1 MNRLEG
7 VREEE
12 LKFTVPG
19 MFELPD
25 LAPCVP
31 AGAAVRQLARRELR
45 ATYYDTAD
53 LRLARMGITL
63 RYRTGESGAPWH
75 LKLPTGTTGVRDE
88 LATDGTADSVPREL
102 TALVTA
108 WVRTATL
115 APVAT
120 LRTERDT
127 WLITDDAGE
136 TLAEVVDDAV
146 SILDGTKV
154 LSKFRE
160 VEVERGS
167 AGDDLLPA
175 VGALLTSAGGV
186 SGEFTPKV
194 MRALGPR
201 SAASPD
207 VPSPRKPGRLAS
219 AGDAVTFALR
229 RTVRTLLEYDVR
241 VRRREHDAV
250 HQMRVAC
257 RRLRSDLRTFGTLV
271 EKEWADRLHTDLR
284 WLAAALGGPRDAE
297 VLRARL
303 HRTATADPLSP
314 LDPAL
319 IARVDTELVA
329 REEAALAALE
339 EVLNSPRYV
348 ALLDLLVE
356 AARSPRL
363 TDLATQPS
371 AYVLPSLVGGAWR
384 KLAKR
389 ATKLHLDD
397 PDEPWHETRIRAKR
411 ARYAAEATAP
421 ALGKDATRLAKAC
434 ARVQDVLGEHQDA
447 ATAADVWIGVAAA
460 HPGDATLALTC
471 GRLAERERTAV
482 HRARAAFGPV
492 WSKASRP
499 KVTRWLP

>member
-1 MNRLEG
+1 

-12 LKFTVPG
+12 LKFSVHG
-19 MFELPD
+19 LFELPD
-25 LAPCVP
+25 LAPCLP
-31 AGAAVRQLARRELR
+31 EGGAVRQQAHRELR

-63 RYRTGESGAPWH
+63 RYRTGESGRPWH

-88 LATDGTADSVPREL
+88 LATDGDAEEVPREL
-102 TALVTA
+102 RSLVTA
-108 WVRTATL
+108 WVRSAAL

-127 WLITDDAGE
+127 WLITDSAGE
-136 TLAEVVDDAV
+136 TLAELVDDTV
-146 SILDGTKV
+146 SILDGTKA

-160 VEVERGS
+160 IEVERGT
-167 AGDDLLPA
+167 ADEDLLPA
-175 VGALLTSAGGV
+175 VGRVLESAGAV

-194 MRALGPR
+194 MRALGPQ

-207 VPSPRKPGRLAS
+207 VPVPRKPGRLAS

-229 RTVRTLLEYDVR
+229 RTVRTLLDHDVR
-241 VRRREHDAV
+241 VRRDEDDAV

-257 RRLRSDLRTFGTLV
+257 RRLRSDLRTFDTLV
-271 EKEWADRLHTDLR
+271 DKEWADRLQTDLR

-303 HRTATADPLSP
+303 HRTATADPLSA
-314 LDPAL
+314 LDAGL
-319 IARVDTELVA
+319 IARVDVELVA
-329 REEAALAALE
+329 REESALAALA
-339 EVLNSPRYV
+339 EVLDSPRYV
-348 ALLDLLVE
+348 ALLDLLVD
-356 AARSPRL
+356 AARAPRL
-363 TDLATQPS
+363 TDLAAQPS
-371 AYVLPSLVGGAWR
+371 AYVLPSLVGAAWS
-384 KLAKR
+384 KLVKR
-389 ATKLHLDD
+389 ASTLHLDD
-397 PDEPWHETRIRAKR
+397 PDEPWHEARIRAKR

-447 ATAADVWIGVAAA
+447 ATAADVWLGVAAR
-460 HPGDATLALTC
+460 HPDDSALALTC

-482 HRARAAFGPV
+482 HRARAEFDAV
-492 WSKASRP
+492 WRKATRP